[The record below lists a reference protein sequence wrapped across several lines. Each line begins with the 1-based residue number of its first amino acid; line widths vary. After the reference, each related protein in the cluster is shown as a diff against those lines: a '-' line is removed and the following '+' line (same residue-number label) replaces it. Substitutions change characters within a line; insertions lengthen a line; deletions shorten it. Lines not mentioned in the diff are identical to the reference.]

1 MKEKPQACCF
11 CGSSPRIIHYE
22 CNEHHP
28 DCLRLKM
35 LLAAE
40 IEKMTKSGVTTFL
53 TGMVQG
59 PDMWCAELVLDLKT
73 RSANKDILLIAY
85 LPYEDQATQWS
96 FDNRERYYNTLALV
110 DDVITLQTRYSPDCM
125 FKHKRRLVDASSNLI
140 AVHDGG
146 KGSSQYMIDYALY
159 KGLYILSIHPETLEK
174 QHLSGFK

>member
-1 MKEKPQACCF
+1 MKPQACCF
-11 CGSSPRIIHYE
+11 CGSSPRMIHNEY
-22 CNEHHP
+22 NEHHP
-28 DCLRLKM
+28 DCLRLKL

-40 IEKMTKSGVTTFL
+40 IEMMTKSGVTTFL

-85 LPYEDQATQWS
+85 LPYEEQATRWS
-96 FDNRERYYNTLALV
+96 MEERERYFSVLSKT

-125 FKHKRRLVDASSNLI
+125 YKHKRRLIDASSHLI

-146 KGSSQYMIDYALY
+146 KGSSQYMIDYALQ
-159 KGLYILSIHPETLEK
+159 KGLYILSINPETLEK
-174 QHLSGFK
+174 QHLFGFK